1 MTRVK
6 GGPVAK
12 NRRRKI
18 LKQAKGYFGSKHRLF
33 KTAQE
38 QLFHSG
44 EYAYRDRKQNKRNF
58 RKLWITRIN
67 AACRKNDLSY
77 SRFINGLNKAGIEIN
92 RKMLSEIA
100 IDNPKYFS
108 ELVKLAKAGL
118 EGKTVKPE
126 EKKEIKTE
134 KPTVKKEVKTEKT
147 AVKKEVKT
155 DLSKL
160 TVVKLRD
167 MAKTKKIT
175 GYSTM
180 KKADLISALQ

>member
-1 MTRVK
+1 M
-6 GGPVAK
+6 
-12 NRRRKI
+12 
-18 LKQAKGYFGSKHRLF
+18 
-33 KTAQE
+33 
-38 QLFHSG
+38 
-44 EYAYRDRKQNKRNF
+44 
-58 RKLWITRIN
+58 
-67 AACRKNDLSY
+67 
-77 SRFINGLNKAGIEIN
+77 
-92 RKMLSEIA
+92 
-100 IDNPKYFS
+100 
-108 ELVKLAKAGL
+108 
-118 EGKTVKPE
+118 
-126 EKKEIKTE
+126 KTE